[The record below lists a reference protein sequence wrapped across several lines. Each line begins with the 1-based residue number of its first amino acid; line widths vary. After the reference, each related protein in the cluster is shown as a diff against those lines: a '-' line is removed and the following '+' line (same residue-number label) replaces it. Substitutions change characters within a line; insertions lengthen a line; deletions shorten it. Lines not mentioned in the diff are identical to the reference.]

1 MSKLYTPQIVENV
14 FYVGVKDPERRMFD
28 SLIPLPQGTTYNAYL
43 VKDNKTALIDTVNPG
58 FEKELEQRINE
69 NLPIETIEYII
80 MNHAEPDHAGAIPYL
95 LEKTSATL
103 VTTKMGADAA
113 KTYYNVPE
121 ERIKI
126 VSDNETLRL
135 GSKTLRFIE
144 APMLHWPETLA

>member
-1 MSKLYTPQIVENV
+1 MSKLNTPQIVENV

-103 VTTKMGADAA
+103 VTTKMGADA
-113 KTYYNVPE
+113 E
-121 ERIKI
+121 L
-126 VSDNETLRL
+126 SDLDQ
-135 GSKTLRFIE
+135 K
-144 APMLHWPETLA
+144 P